1 MRPPYQKP
9 PAALIAKIRRY
20 IAEHLQDAADHLA
33 DEPHEISRRT
43 PPLFEG
49 EQRRR
54 DLHHGRPPKEAALG
68 ADVAVFGILPPG
80 MGEHLGSL
88 FSRLKSKLNKVDET
102 FSERLLRLID
112 ESGMTDVEAYK
123 RAGVDRKLFSKIRKD
138 KHYQPGYRLVYAFIF
153 ALRLNIDTARDLL
166 ASAGYTISHARRFDI
181 IMEVCIKDGCDIDT
195 VNNVLYEL
203 GLEVLCGAKN

>member
-20 IAEHLQDAADHLA
+20 IAEHLQDAADRLA
-33 DEPHEISRRT
+33 DEPHEIPCRT

-49 EQRRR
+49 EQRHR
-54 DLHHGRPPKEAALG
+54 DLHHGRPPKEAGG
-68 ADVAVFGILPPG
+68 AFPAVVMGAGIFLPS
-80 MGEHLGSL
+80 HLGGL

>member
-20 IAEHLQDAADHLA
+20 IAEHLQDAADRLA
-33 DEPHEISRRT
+33 DEPREISRRT

-54 DLHHGRPPKEAALG
+54 DLHHGRPPKEAGG
-68 ADVAVFGILPPG
+68 AFPAVVMGAGIFLPS
-80 MGEHLGSL
+80 HLGGL

-203 GLEVLCGAKN
+203 GLEVLCGAKS

>member
-33 DEPHEISRRT
+33 DEPHEILRRT

-54 DLHHGRPPKEAALG
+54 DLHHGRPPKEAGG
-68 ADVAVFGILPPG
+68 AFPAVVMGAGIFLPS
-80 MGEHLGSL
+80 HLGSL

-195 VNNVLYEL
+195 VNNVLYEM
-203 GLEVLCGAKN
+203 GLEVLCGAKS